1 MGYAIVEYVGVV
13 GYGGL
18 SLAWWLIGAS
28 FVGEMI
34 GCARSGWAGLSHVPG
49 VVWAWV
55 GGAGLVVVVQC
66 GWREGVFS
74 GGGAEGS
81 VCRVPF

>member
-1 MGYAIVEYVGVV
+1 MEDVGVV
-13 GYGGL
+13 GYVGL
-18 SLAWWLIGAS
+18 ALAWGLVGAA
-28 FVGEMI
+28 FVSEMI
-34 GCARSGWAGLSHVPG
+34 GCAGSGWAGLSHVPG

-55 GGAGLVVVVQC
+55 GRAGLVAVVQC
-66 GWREGVFS
+66 GWREGMFS